1 MGAVGS
7 QVVMFNKK
15 RQTKNPTMLCLCHYV
30 KIIESV
36 MEGACSEEHE
46 VNKQMRNLKAKAVVS
61 T

>member
-1 MGAVGS
+1 
-7 QVVMFNKK
+7 
-15 RQTKNPTMLCLCHYV
+15 MLCLCHYV

-36 MEGACSEEHE
+36 MEGACSEEHK